1 MRWCRNLN
9 RLQATSDDLTI
20 RSPVNDDHTTFPAG
34 EETVTFVG
42 RPFDEAPQHSRS
54 FGVGA
59 THSVRRFRSFILT
72 RSYLSYSKFF
82 SSSPWRPSNTKTRT
96 LLIHSSTRPACISNV
111 AHIMTYTIHP
121 TCAQYSRYPPMRPHG
136 LRRTSPGRPVAPHRR
151 VGHKNWGDVQ
161 AALAVVT
168 SSSPPQL
175 ALVLQRWLTPLVES
189 ARRPAGS
196 PRHPEGQ
203 IEESVSVHI
212 NDFANSEPVYR
223 ACVEGRKNLWV
234 HRLIYEPETSRP
246 RDLKRYEV
254 LAGLNMKREIKKTR

>member
-1 MRWCRNLN
+1 MRRRSTRAASVLGPH
-9 RLQATSDDLTI
+9 I
-20 RSPVNDDHTTFPAG
+20 RCVVFA
-34 EETVTFVG
+34 
-42 RPFDEAPQHSRS
+42 
-54 FGVGA
+54 
-59 THSVRRFRSFILT
+59 
-72 RSYLSYSKFF
+72 LSYSHALTSPIQSFF
-82 SSSPWRPSNTKTRT
+82 PHHLGGRRTQKTRT
-96 LLIHSSTRPACISNV
+96 LLIHSSTRPACTSNV

-161 AALAVVT
+161 AALAAVT

-175 ALVLQRWLTPLVES
+175 VLVPQRWLTPLVELT
-189 ARRPAGS
+189 RRPVGS
-196 PRHPEGQ
+196 PPHPEGQ

-223 ACVEGRKNLWV
+223 AWVEGRKNLWV